1 VGYND
6 KDLMHY
12 LNRQE
17 EKMAERSAQAKPAP
31 TRGEGAICD
40 GAFNGIT
47 PATKTIEAF
56 AHAIAQMS
64 WQALDR
70 TTQHLEEL
78 RQVRSA
84 EEVASIQS
92 DFVKESL
99 EHAVEHTRTFIQMV
113 AALPPELV
121 QPVNAAVD
129 AAGAARRAAVA
140 RIERLSEAASRD

>member
-6 KDLMHY
+6 KDLMYY

-17 EKMAERSAQAKPAP
+17 AKMAEWSAQAKPAA
-31 TRGEGAICD
+31 TRGDGAIGD

-64 WQALDR
+64 RQALDH

-99 EHAVEHTRTFIQMV
+99 EHAVQHARTFIQMV
-113 AALPPELV
+113 VTLPPELV
-121 QPVNAAVD
+121 QPVNPAVD
-129 AAGAARRAAVA
+129 AAGAARHAAAA
-140 RIERLSEAASRD
+140 RIERLSEVASKD

>member
-1 VGYND
+1 MY
-6 KDLMHY
+6 Y

-17 EKMAERSAQAKPAP
+17 EKMAERSAQAKPAA
-31 TRGEGAICD
+31 TRGDGAIGD

-47 PATKTIEAF
+47 PATKTIEVF

-64 WQALDR
+64 RQALDH

-99 EHAVEHTRTFIQMV
+99 EHAVQPARTFIQMV
-113 AALPPELV
+113 VTLPPELV
-121 QPVNAAVD
+121 QPVNPAVD
-129 AAGAARRAAVA
+129 AAGAARHAAAA
-140 RIERLSEAASRD
+140 RIERLSEVASKD

>member
-1 VGYND
+1 MY
-6 KDLMHY
+6 Y

-17 EKMAERSAQAKPAP
+17 EKMAERSAQAKPAA
-31 TRGEGAICD
+31 TRGDGAIGDGAIGD

-47 PATKTIEAF
+47 PATKTIEVF

-64 WQALDR
+64 RQALDH

-99 EHAVEHTRTFIQMV
+99 EHAVQPARTFIQMV
-113 AALPPELV
+113 VTLPPELV
-121 QPVNAAVD
+121 QPVNPAVD
-129 AAGAARRAAVA
+129 AAGAARHAAAA
-140 RIERLSEAASRD
+140 RIERLSEVASKD